1 MLYKLA
7 FRNAKR
13 SLSDYAVYLI
23 TVTLSFS
30 LMFSFGLV
38 ASSDAIT
45 GLSEGMNTFQMVL
58 DFINIIIL
66 FVICFLINYTTKFMF
81 TKRSR
86 EFGMY
91 LLLGI
96 RRGRVILM
104 FLTEILLLGLFALA
118 LSFPI
123 GFLVSQVISM
133 VIVRAFEIP
142 EVIFITFRAAPAGT
156 LLLCFAAV
164 FLLVLVNMTGKMGR
178 ISIRGF
184 LDMEKKNEEKMLRSS
199 RKRNLLFC
207 VSLLLGILGFLVWN
221 SQFSLD
227 AGSDQ
232 GVMYW
237 LMLGILLFILSIYGV
252 SVSAG
257 DMLLTLVLRKRS
269 LKYTGDHLFIAR
281 TFSSKVRSMS
291 ITMGT
296 LSMLVVLTLLSLNV
310 SYLYQGMS
318 GYLLKLESPY
328 DIQVFDDPEDR
339 EILSDYIA
347 LAEEDYT
354 VRSSYLFDVYKDPGM
369 HLQPIISVPGS
380 NTDFDTVIS
389 LGTYNELLKLRG
401 LSPVSLE
408 EDGYLI
414 LTDRQLIPRFEEAE
428 EDLSTLTLA
437 DGTSLRLKG
446 ITDNGYWLTLTGL
459 TSFVAVYPDRYV
471 QDLEPAESHL
481 VIDTVE
487 ETTADL
493 KKKITDEMSWHLT
506 YTDESGDTVD
516 QNYKVTV
523 RGQIVEEGNSMLAIV
538 SSLCLYLA
546 FIFLSTAGTILAV
559 QALSDSS
566 RHKYRYAVLSR
577 LGVSGSSLCRT
588 VGRQLLILFG
598 LPVAYPV
605 LITFLCMFSINRLYS
620 IFLSSRWVYL
630 EYFLAGLGI
639 FLLVYLIYFIATY
652 IGFKR
657 NIQEA

>member
-45 GLSEGMNTFQMVL
+45 GLSEGMNTFQTVL

-123 GFLVSQVISM
+123 GFLVSQVISI

-207 VSLLLGILGFLVWN
+207 VSLLLGVLGFLVWN

-232 GVMYW
+232 SVMYW

-252 SVSAG
+252 SVTAG

-296 LSMLVVLTLLSLNV
+296 LSMLVVLTLLALNV
-310 SYLYQGMS
+310 SYLNQGMS
-318 GYLLKLESPY
+318 GYLLELESPY

-354 VRSSYLFDVYKDPGM
+354 VR
-369 HLQPIISVPGS
+369 
-380 NTDFDTVIS
+380 
-389 LGTYNELLKLRG
+389 
-401 LSPVSLE
+401 
-408 EDGYLI
+408 
-414 LTDRQLIPRFEEAE
+414 
-428 EDLSTLTLA
+428 
-437 DGTSLRLKG
+437 
-446 ITDNGYWLTLTGL
+446 
-459 TSFVAVYPDRYV
+459 
-471 QDLEPAESHL
+471 
-481 VIDTVE
+481 
-487 ETTADL
+487 
-493 KKKITDEMSWHLT
+493 
-506 YTDESGDTVD
+506 
-516 QNYKVTV
+516 
-523 RGQIVEEGNSMLAIV
+523 
-538 SSLCLYLA
+538 
-546 FIFLSTAGTILAV
+546 
-559 QALSDSS
+559 
-566 RHKYRYAVLSR
+566 
-577 LGVSGSSLCRT
+577 
-588 VGRQLLILFG
+588 
-598 LPVAYPV
+598 
-605 LITFLCMFSINRLYS
+605 
-620 IFLSSRWVYL
+620 
-630 EYFLAGLGI
+630 
-639 FLLVYLIYFIATY
+639 
-652 IGFKR
+652 
-657 NIQEA
+657 

>member
-45 GLSEGMNTFQMVL
+45 GLSEGMNTFQTVL

-123 GFLVSQVISM
+123 GFLVSQVISI

-207 VSLLLGILGFLVWN
+207 VSLLLGVLGFLVWN

-232 GVMYW
+232 SVMYW

-252 SVSAG
+252 SVTAG

-296 LSMLVVLTLLSLNV
+296 LSMLVVLTLLALNV
-310 SYLYQGMS
+310 SYLNQGMS
-318 GYLLKLESPY
+318 GYLLELESPY

-369 HLQPIISVPGS
+369 HLQPIVSVPGS
-380 NTDFDTVIS
+380 NIDFDTVIS
-389 LGTYNELLKLRG
+389 LGTYNELLKLQG

-428 EDLSTLTLA
+428 KDLSTLTLA

-446 ITDNGYWLTLTGL
+446 ITDSGYWLTLTGL

-487 ETTADL
+487 ETSADL

-566 RHKYRYAVLSR
+566 RHKYRYTVLSR
-577 LGVSGSSLCRT
+577 LGVSGSSLCRM

-598 LPVAYPV
+598 LPVVYPV

-639 FLLVYLIYFIATY
+639 FLLVYLIYFIATANLK
-652 IGFKR
+652 F
-657 NIQEA
+657 

>member
-45 GLSEGMNTFQMVL
+45 GLSEGMNTFQTVL

-207 VSLLLGILGFLVWN
+207 VSLLLGVLGFLVWN

-232 GVMYW
+232 SVMYW

-252 SVSAG
+252 SVTAG

-296 LSMLVVLTLLSLNV
+296 LSMLVVLTLLALNV
-310 SYLYQGMS
+310 SYLNQGMS
-318 GYLLKLESPY
+318 GYLLELESPY

-369 HLQPIISVPGS
+369 HLQPIVSVPGS
-380 NTDFDTVIS
+380 NIDFDTVIS
-389 LGTYNELLKLRG
+389 LGTYNELLKLQG

-428 EDLSTLTLA
+428 KDLSTLTLA

-446 ITDNGYWLTLTGL
+446 ITDSGYWLTLTGL

-487 ETTADL
+487 ETSADL

-566 RHKYRYAVLSR
+566 RHKYRYTVLSR

-598 LPVAYPV
+598 LPVVYPV

-639 FLLVYLIYFIATY
+639 FLLVYLIYFIATANLK
-652 IGFKR
+652 F
-657 NIQEA
+657 

>member
-45 GLSEGMNTFQMVL
+45 GLSEGMNTFQTVL

-123 GFLVSQVISM
+123 GFLVSQVISI

-207 VSLLLGILGFLVWN
+207 VSLLLGVLGFLVWN

-232 GVMYW
+232 SVMYW

-252 SVSAG
+252 SVTAG

-296 LSMLVVLTLLSLNV
+296 LSMLVVLTLLALNV
-310 SYLYQGMS
+310 SYLNQGMS
-318 GYLLKLESPY
+318 GYLLELESPY

-369 HLQPIISVPGS
+369 HLQPIVSVPGS
-380 NTDFDTVIS
+380 NIDFDTVIS
-389 LGTYNELLKLRG
+389 LGTYNELLKLQG

-428 EDLSTLTLA
+428 KDLSTLTLA

-446 ITDNGYWLTLTGL
+446 ITDSGYWLTLTGL

-487 ETTADL
+487 ETSADL

-566 RHKYRYAVLSR
+566 RHKYRYTVLSR

-598 LPVAYPV
+598 LPVVYPV
-605 LITFLCMFSINRLYS
+605 LITFLCMLSINRLYS

-639 FLLVYLIYFIATY
+639 FLLVYLIYFIATANLK
-652 IGFKR
+652 F
-657 NIQEA
+657 

>member
-45 GLSEGMNTFQMVL
+45 GLSEGMNTFQTVL

-123 GFLVSQVISM
+123 GFLVSQVISI

-207 VSLLLGILGFLVWN
+207 VSLLLGVLGFLVWN

-232 GVMYW
+232 SVMYW

-252 SVSAG
+252 SVTAG

-296 LSMLVVLTLLSLNV
+296 LSMLVVLTLLALNV
-310 SYLYQGMS
+310 SYLNQGMS
-318 GYLLKLESPY
+318 GYLLELESPY

-369 HLQPIISVPGS
+369 HLQPIVSVPGS
-380 NTDFDTVIS
+380 NIDFDTVIS
-389 LGTYNELLKLRG
+389 LGTYNELLKLQG

-428 EDLSTLTLA
+428 KDLSTLTLA

-446 ITDNGYWLTLTGL
+446 ITDSGYWLTLTGL

-487 ETTADL
+487 ETSADL

-566 RHKYRYAVLSR
+566 RHKYRYTVLSR

-598 LPVAYPV
+598 LPVVYPV

-639 FLLVYLIYFIATY
+639 FLLVYLIYFIATANLK
-652 IGFKR
+652 F
-657 NIQEA
+657 